1 MVFSR
6 LQKVIIALFSVIGI
20 FTMLM
25 TAVLFGVTTG
35 LISSSEWHMEQ
46 VLENY
51 EPVLPTRI
59 YDRKGRLI
67 SEFYGNQ
74 NRKILSARDLP
85 AHVIYALISREDRNF
100 FRHRGLDAAGFSRAF
115 LFRLIGQNR
124 GGGSS
129 LTQQTS
135 GMIFCDRSEIT
146 YSRKIKELWYAFL
159 MEEFYSKEQ
168 ILEQYMNDA
177 TLGYGTNGFEAASN
191 FYFDK
196 PAKEM
201 TPAEAA
207 VLVVCLSNPSRFN
220 LISHI
225 DNARSRQAE
234 VMKQMVRS
242 GYLTK
247 EESDASFNEFWD
259 SYDYTRFV
267 NGSSY
272 EANEK
277 QAPYFSEYVRIQ
289 LTKMLYGSTDINTDG
304 FIVNTSLDLDYQKVA
319 ESVMTQGIRR
329 INNDFR
335 QNTKGGNERDL
346 SGLLPILTSLAYV
359 TDIPALAERGDQRGQ
374 KAMET
379 YDSEINP
386 LLHLVSL
393 LVSEPGLHYSTADRA
408 QYLRRTNERNTVE
421 GAFICVENGT
431 GAILAMVG
439 GSDFLT
445 KENNRATNAMVTP
458 GSSIKPLIYSAG
470 ISAKVITPATYLS
483 DTPRVYFS
491 EQNDPY
497 IPRNYGGRWYGDM
510 LARKALAFSMNIPAV
525 DVLER
530 VGFEPAIDRITKMLG
545 TYDKRFDKQ
554 AYPRVYPLALG
565 IIQTNPYQMAR
576 AYSVF
581 ANGGKA
587 VDPIAI
593 VAVRNRNGEVVIDNL
608 SENER
613 IRTSN
618 PALYNIMSEQD
629 AYVMTDML
637 RSTLT
642 IGTMR
647 IRAAAV
653 NHFNGMPMAVKTGTT
668 DNWGDVWTVGFSPYM
683 TTAIWYGFDYPGL
696 SLGANITGE
705 SHSGKSWCDYMYEIH
720 KTLPI
725 REFTRPSTGLAN
737 VAVCTLSGA
746 LPSASC
752 PNTATEIFIAGTQPR
767 EECSMCAAR
776 YLRSVSGAH
785 KVSAEISQLSAKT
798 LQKAVEQENEDFLQ
812 SMLDKYFSEEE
823 MVSLYKNKI
832 ISEKALNREKRTA
845 QEETS
850 MPASIPSNGEAN
862 PAEETVEQE
871 ELDLLTEENPLLGI
885 E

>member
-6 LQKVIIALFSVIGI
+6 LQKFIITFFSVIGI
-20 FTMLM
+20 FTMFA
-25 TAVLFGVTTG
+25 TAVLFGMTTG
-35 LISSSEWHMEQ
+35 LISASEWHMEQ

-51 EPVLPTRI
+51 KPVLPTQI

-74 NRKILSARDLP
+74 NRRMLSIRDLP
-85 AHVIYALISREDRNF
+85 AHTIYALISREDRNF
-100 FRHRGLDAAGFSRAF
+100 FNHRGLDPSGFSRAF

-177 TLGYGTNGFEAASN
+177 TLGFGTNGFEAASQ
-191 FYFDK
+191 FYFEK
-196 PAKEM
+196 PASQM
-201 TPAEAA
+201 SPAEAA

-225 DNARSRQAE
+225 ENARSRQEE
-234 VMKQMVRS
+234 VMKQMVSS

-247 EESDASFNEFWD
+247 EESQNSFNDFWD
-259 SYDYTRFV
+259 NYDYTRFV

-277 QAPYFSEYVRIQ
+277 KAPYFSEYVRIQ
-289 LTKMLYGSTDINTDG
+289 LTKMLYGTTDINTDG
-304 FIVNTSLDLDYQKVA
+304 FIVNTSLDLDYQEVA
-319 ESVMTQGIRR
+319 EEVMTEGIQR
-329 INNDFR
+329 INADYQ
-335 QNTKGGNERDL
+335 QNKKL
-346 SGLLPILTSLAYV
+346 SGSQDINRILPILSSLACMV
-359 TDIPALAERGDQRGQ
+359 DIPALSLRGDQRGQ
-374 KAMET
+374 RAMNKFDGEL
-379 YDSEINP
+379 NP
-386 LLHLVSL
+386 LLHLVGL
-393 LVSEPGLHYSTADRA
+393 MTSEPSLYKATADRA
-408 QYLRRTNERNTVE
+408 QYLRRINERNMVE

-431 GAILAMVG
+431 GGILAMVG

-445 KENNRATNAMVTP
+445 KENNRATNGKVTP

-491 EQNDPY
+491 DQNEPY
-497 IPRNYGGRWYGDM
+497 EPRNYGGRWYGDM

-530 VGFEPAIDRITKMLG
+530 VGFEPAIDRMTKMLG

-554 AYPRVYPLALG
+554 AYPRVFPLALG

-576 AYSVF
+576 AYSIF
-581 ANGGKA
+581 PNEGKA
-587 VDPIAI
+587 IDPIAI
-593 VAVRNRNGEVVIDNL
+593 LNVRNRNGEIVIDNDAE
-608 SENER
+608 SRRIQMENP
-613 IRTSN
+613 T
-618 PALYNIMSEQD
+618 LYNVMSEQD
-629 AYVMTDML
+629 AYIMVDML

-642 IGTMR
+642 MGTMR
-647 IRAAAV
+647 VRASAV
-653 NHFNGMPMAVKTGTT
+653 NEFNGMPMACKTGTT

-683 TTAIWYGFDYPGL
+683 TAAVWYGFDYPGL
-696 SLGANITGE
+696 SLGASITGE
-705 SHSGKSWCDYMYEIH
+705 SHAGKSWSDFMYAIH

-725 REFTRPSTGLAN
+725 KEFKKPSSGLAH
-737 VAVCTLSGA
+737 VAVCSLSGQ
-746 LPSASC
+746 LPSAVCSKSMG
-752 PNTATEIFIAGTQPR
+752 EIFIAGTQPQQV
-767 EECSMCAAR
+767 CSMCASR
-776 YLRSVSGAH
+776 YQRTISGEH
-785 KVSAEISQLSAKT
+785 KVSSEVSQFSSASI
-798 LQKAVEQENEDFLQ
+798 QESINRENEEFLQ
-812 SMLDKYFSEEE
+812 SMLDSYFTEEEILAMYKNNILSDSNDKEEQEISHSSEEIE
-823 MVSLYKNKI
+823 DSSLENI
-832 ISEKALNREKRTA
+832 GEGEL
-845 QEETS
+845 EE
-850 MPASIPSNGEAN
+850 I
-862 PAEETVEQE
+862 
-871 ELDLLTEENPLLGI
+871 DLLTEENPLL
-885 E
+885 EVE

>member
-6 LQKVIIALFSVIGI
+6 FQKAIMIFFTIIGIGTMLITSVI
-20 FTMLM
+20 
-25 TAVLFGVTTG
+25 FGVTTG

-85 AHVIYALISREDRNF
+85 PHVIYALISREDRNF
-100 FRHRGLDAAGFSRAF
+100 FEHRGLNVVGFSRAF

-146 YSRKIKELWYAFL
+146 YARKIKELWYAFL
-159 MEEFYSKEQ
+159 MEESYSKEQ

-191 FYFDK
+191 FYFEK
-196 PAKEM
+196 PAQEM

-225 DNARSRQAE
+225 DNAKSRQEE
-234 VMKQMVRS
+234 VMKQMVAS
-242 GYLTK
+242 GYLTQ
-247 EESDASFNEFWD
+247 EEAQKSYDEFWN

-267 NGSSY
+267 NNSSY

-304 FIVNTSLDLDYQKVA
+304 FIVNTSLDLDYQTIA
-319 ESVMTQGIRR
+319 ESVMSQGFRR
-329 INNDFR
+329 VNADYR
-335 QNTKGGNERDL
+335 KNTKGGSERDL
-346 SGLLPILTSLAYV
+346 SELLPILSALAYT
-359 TDIPALAERGDQRGQ
+359 TDIPALAERGDQRGRQ
-374 KAMET
+374 AMET
-379 YDSEINP
+379 YDSEVNP
-386 LLHLVSL
+386 LLHMVSL
-393 LVSEPGLHYSTADRA
+393 MTSAPGLHQSTAERA
-408 QYLRRTNERNTVE
+408 QYLRRINERNTVE

-431 GAILAMVG
+431 GNILAMIG

-483 DTPRVYFS
+483 DTPRVYFAD
-491 EQNDPY
+491 QNEPY

-510 LARKALAFSMNIPAV
+510 LARRALAFSMNIPAV

-545 TYDKRFDKQ
+545 TYDQRFDKQ

-576 AYSVF
+576 AYSIF

-593 VAVRNRNGEVVIDNL
+593 LTVRNRNGEIIVDNA
-608 SENER
+608 SDNRR
-613 IRTSN
+613 IQAEN
-618 PALYNIMSEQD
+618 PALYNVMSEQD
-629 AYVMTDML
+629 AYIMTDML
-637 RSTLT
+637 KSTLT

-647 IRAAAV
+647 VRASMV
-653 NHFNGMPMAVKTGTT
+653 NNFNGMPMAVKTGTT

-705 SHSGKSWCDYMYEIH
+705 SHSGQSWCEYMYAVH

-725 REFTRPSTGLAN
+725 RDFKRPTSGLTYTE
-737 VAVCTLSGA
+737 VCSVSGTK
-746 LPSASC
+746 PSPAC
-752 PNTATEIFIAGTQPR
+752 ARRFNEIFITGTQPQ
-767 EECSMCAAR
+767 EECSMCTAR
-776 YLRSVSGAH
+776 YTLSVAGEH
-785 KVSAEISQLSAKT
+785 KVESEVNQIGSESVWA
-798 LQKAVEQENEDFLQ
+798 AVEEENNDFLQ
-812 SMLDKYFSEEE
+812 SMLDQYFSEEE
-823 MVSLYKNKI
+823 IVSMYQSDIL
-832 ISEKALNREKRTA
+832 SEKAFKSSGKQQSSEEERNFFGEEK
-845 QEETS
+845 ET
-850 MPASIPSNGEAN
+850 
-862 PAEETVEQE
+862 ETPQSVEQE

-885 E
+885 

>member
-6 LQKVIIALFSVIGI
+6 LQKVVIVLFSVAGI
-20 FTMLM
+20 LSMMM
-25 TAVLFGVTTG
+25 TAVLLGVTTG
-35 LISSSEWHMEQ
+35 IISASEWHMEQ

-74 NRKILSARDLP
+74 NRKILSIRDLP
-85 AHVIYALISREDRNF
+85 PHVIYALVSREDRNF
-100 FRHRGLDAAGFSRAF
+100 FKHRGLDVAGFSRAL

-124 GGGSS
+124 GGGST

-135 GMIFCDRSEIT
+135 GMIFCNRSEIT

-196 PAKEM
+196 SAKEM
-201 TPAEAA
+201 SPAEAA
-207 VLVVCLSNPSRFN
+207 ILVVCLSNPSRFN

-225 DNARSRQAE
+225 DNAKSRQIE
-234 VMKQMVRS
+234 VMKQMVSS
-242 GYLTK
+242 GYLTQ
-247 EESDASFNEFWD
+247 EEADASFDDFW
-259 SYDYTRFV
+259 SGYDYTRFV

-272 EANEK
+272 EDNEK

-304 FIVNTSLDLDYQKVA
+304 FIINTSLDLDYQQVA
-319 ESVMTQGIRR
+319 ESVMNQGIRR
-329 INNDFR
+329 INADYR
-335 QNTKGGNERDL
+335 QNTKGGSERDISKL
-346 SGLLPILTSLAYV
+346 SPILTSLAYL
-359 TDIPALAERGDQRGQ
+359 TDIPELAERGDQRVQ
-374 KAMET
+374 KAMES
-379 YDSEINP
+379 YDSEVNP

-393 LVSEPGLHYSTADRA
+393 LTSEPGLHRSTAERA
-408 QYLRRTNERNTVE
+408 QYLRRINERNTVE

-510 LARKALAFSMNIPAV
+510 LARRALAFSMNIPMV

-545 TYDKRFDKQ
+545 TYEKRFDKQ
-554 AYPRVYPLALG
+554 AYPRVFPLALG
-565 IIQTNPYQMAR
+565 IIQTNPAQMAR

-587 VDPIAI
+587 IDPIAI
-593 VAVRNRNGEVVIDNL
+593 LAVRNRNGEVIIDNVA
-608 SENER
+608 ENAR
-613 IRTSN
+613 IRNAN
-618 PALYNIMSEQD
+618 PALYTIMSEQD

-647 IRAAAV
+647 IRATAV

-705 SHSGKSWCDYMYEIH
+705 SHSGKSWSDYMYTIH
-720 KTLPI
+720 KSLPI
-725 REFTRPSTGLAN
+725 REFKRPSSGLSEAK
-737 VAVCTLSGA
+737 VCALSGG
-746 LPSASC
+746 LPSSAC
-752 PNTATEIFIAGTQPR
+752 AATRDEIFVTGTVPEQ
-767 EECSMCAAR
+767 ECSMCAAR
-776 YLRSVSGAH
+776 QLLSVSGSH
-785 KVSAEISQLSAKT
+785 KVAAEISQISAKT
-798 LQKAVEQENEDFLQ
+798 LQNEIEKENENFLQ
-812 SMLDKYFSEEE
+812 SMLDKYFSEDE
-823 MVSLYKNKI
+823 MVSLYRNKI
-832 ISEKALNREKRTA
+832 ISEKNVK
-845 QEETS
+845 ETS
-850 MPASIPSNGEAN
+850 VSAGHPASR
-862 PAEETVEQE
+862 AETQETVQE
-871 ELDLLTEENPLLGI
+871 ELDLLAEENPLLEI
-885 E
+885 R